1 MKRLIAAAALA
12 LTASA
17 SMAADDLNLIA
28 NLNQSEFDG
37 LSKDLTAAFSYK
49 AGAPAEALGIT
60 GFDIGLAVT
69 STKLENTAA
78 WTAAMSSGDTIST
91 LVVPKLYLQKGLP
104 FDIDVGAFY
113 VSVPGTNVD
122 AWGGEIKYA
131 VISGNVA
138 LPAVAVRGA
147 ISTLT
152 AADQL
157 ELKTRSLDVSIS
169 KSILFVTPYVGVGR
183 VWGDSK
189 PLVAG
194 ASAAAYDISETRS
207 FIGVSIAPAF
217 FNLAFERDS
226 VGGIASYNL
235 KLGIAF

>member
-12 LTASA
+12 MSA
-17 SMAADDLNLIA
+17 GFAQADDLDLIA
-28 NLNQSEFDG
+28 SLNQTEFDG
-37 LSKDLTAAFSYK
+37 LSKDLAASFSYK
-49 AGAPAEALGIT
+49 AGAPAEALGII
-60 GFDIGLAVT
+60 GFDVGLAVT
-69 STKLENTAA
+69 STKLESTAA
-78 WTAAMSSGDTIST
+78 WTKAMSSGDTIST
-91 LVVPKLYLQKGLP
+91 LVVPKLYVQKGLP

-147 ISTLT
+147 VSTLT

-169 KSILFVTPYVGVGR
+169 KSILFVTPYAGVGR
-183 VWGDSK
+183 VWGESK
-189 PLVAG
+189 PLAAG
-194 ASAAAYDISETRS
+194 AIATAYDISETKS
-207 FIGVSIAPAF
+207 FVGVSIAPAF